1 MQLRKRAV
9 CRRAAAV
16 TVSGAVVSGGFV
28 WAAFGAAALAGAIA
42 GCHSGRETAPVGPGG
57 GFTITERAESGPIAA
72 IAVKPPFLWA
82 AGAAGL
88 RRFDL
93 ADGES
98 ESVGEPNDARTRG
111 ITAIAMDDDGA
122 AWVASAAG
130 LGRWVVAGDDLRY
143 EAKGTPG
150 IVNVIAPRRP
160 AATEGVWAGGPGG
173 LYRYDGRIFPSIDGI
188 REVAVSSIVLD
199 DDGKGAWVGTSKNG
213 LYHAEGDHAAP
224 VPGGEAIFLDA
235 VLGMAK
241 TAAGTRL
248 VAGNAGNEPR
258 LYALTRA
265 GVEGFH
271 APPGSVVVALVD
283 RGGDAVLIAGP
294 PGKPQAYT
302 MRPLASGAA
311 YPTGSLKFASLER
324 ERTGRWAAVPTSDQ
338 LPPDV
343 TMAASAGNDLYVG
356 CKRMGVARATP
367 DGPRYLAGSQLV
379 GAARRLYVAC
389 ASRAHCTV
397 VTDGPR
403 AWLTDGDRYQPTRL
417 GEPET
422 ATPLALATDA
432 QGTTYAIARDAESS
446 ALVITRL
453 APGVRA
459 PVETDWQ
466 PLPKVALE
474 LPPKTTPTVSF
485 AAISAAN
492 TLWLGLRV
500 TDADG
505 VDSGYGAAEI
515 ELGNGHAVQH
525 RPRRAGEKVPAEAL
539 PLPSSLTGILFDSGA
554 TYYASLSGVSR
565 WQEGQLRTW
574 NENDGLASESVH
586 AIGRGSDGAIW
597 AATSEGL
604 ARFDGQNW
612 LALGTSELATRGLAR
627 DGKGRIWV
635 ATSKGL
641 RVLPPDAAGTAAD
654 PALAPI
660 IVPGDMHDATVDKF
674 GRIWAMSTTSIV
686 LVEAK

>member
-1 MQLRKRAV
+1 MQLRNRAV
-9 CRRAAAV
+9 GTRAAAA
-16 TVSGAVVSGGFV
+16 AVVVKGVVV
-28 WAAFGAAALAGAIA
+28 WGAFGAALAAG
-42 GCHSGRETAPVGPGG
+42 GCHSGRDTAAAGPGA
-57 GFTITERAESGPIAA
+57 GFTVTERAEAGPITAL
-72 IAVKPPFLWA
+72 AVKPPFVWA

-93 ADGES
+93 GDGES
-98 ESVGEPNDARTRG
+98 ESVGEPNDARARG
-111 ITAIAMDDDGA
+111 ITAIAVDDDGA

-130 LGRWVVAGDDLRY
+130 LGRWVLAGDDLRY
-143 EAKGTPG
+143 EPKGTPG
-150 IVNVIAPRRP
+150 AVSVIAPRRP
-160 AATEGVWAGGPGG
+160 VATEGIWAGGPGG
-173 LYRYDGRIFPSIDGI
+173 LYRYDGRIFPSVDGI
-188 REVAVSSIVLD
+188 REVAVSSIALD
-199 DDGKGAWVGTSKNG
+199 DDGKSAWIGTSKNG
-213 LYHAEGDHAAP
+213 VYHAEGDHAAP

-235 VLGMAK
+235 VLGVAK
-241 TAAGTRL
+241 TAAGTRV

-258 LYALTRA
+258 VYALTKA

-271 APPGSVVVALVD
+271 APPGPIVVALVD
-283 RGGDAVLIAGP
+283 RGGDALLIAGP

-302 MRPLASGAA
+302 LRPLEAGAS
-311 YPTGSLKFASLER
+311 YPTGSLKFAALER
-324 ERTGRWAAVPTSDQ
+324 EHSGRWAAVPTSDQ

-367 DGPRYLAGSQLV
+367 EGPRYLAGSQLV

-389 ASRAHCTV
+389 ASRSHCTV

-422 ATPLALATDA
+422 ATPLALTTDA

-446 ALVITRL
+446 NLLITRL
-453 APGVRA
+453 AASLRA

-466 PLPKVALE
+466 PLPKIALE

-485 AAISAAN
+485 AAVSGAN

-515 ELGNGHAVQH
+515 DLGNGHAVQH

-539 PLPSSLTGILFDSGA
+539 PLPTSLTGILFDSGA

-586 AIGRGSDGAIW
+586 AIARGSDGAIW
-597 AATSEGL
+597 AATSAGL

-612 LALGTSELATRGLAR
+612 LPLGTTELATWGLAR
-627 DGKGRIWV
+627 DGKGRVWV
-635 ATSKGL
+635 ASGKGL
-641 RVLPPDAAGTAAD
+641 RALPPDAAGTAAD

-660 IVPGDMHDATVDKF
+660 VVAGDMRDVAVDKF
-674 GRIWAMSTTSIV
+674 GRIWAMSTTSIA
-686 LVEAK
+686 LVEPK

>member
-1 MQLRKRAV
+1 MQLRNRAV
-9 CRRAAAV
+9 GTRAAAV
-16 TVSGAVVSGGFV
+16 VVSGAVVRGV
-28 WAAFGAAALAGAIA
+28 WVAALAAGVA
-42 GCHSGRETAPVGPGG
+42 GCHSARETAPVGPGG
-57 GFTITERAESGPIAA
+57 GFTITERAESGPITAL
-72 IAVKPPFLWA
+72 AVKPPFLWA
-82 AGAAGL
+82 AGSAGL

-98 ESVGEPNDARTRG
+98 EAVGEPNDARTRG
-111 ITAIAMDDDGA
+111 ITAIAVDDDGG

-130 LGRWVVAGDDLRY
+130 LGRWVAAGDDLRY
-143 EAKGTPG
+143 EPKGTPG
-150 IVNVIAPRRP
+150 AVNAMAPRRP
-160 AATEGVWAGGPGG
+160 VATQGIWAGGPGG

-199 DDGKGAWVGTSKNG
+199 EDGKGAWVGTFKNG
-213 LYHAEGDHAAP
+213 VYHAEGDHAAP

-235 VLGMAK
+235 VLGIAK

-248 VAGNAGNEPR
+248 VAGNAGTEPR
-258 LYALTRA
+258 LYALTMA

-271 APPGSVVVALVD
+271 APPGPVVVALVE

-302 MRPLASGAA
+302 LRPLAPGAA

-324 ERTGRWAAVPTSDQ
+324 ERTGRWAAVPTPDQ
-338 LPPDV
+338 LPADV

-356 CKRMGVARATP
+356 CKRMGVARATA
-367 DGPRYLAGSQLV
+367 DGPRYLPGSQLV
-379 GAARRLYVAC
+379 GDARRLYVAC
-389 ASRAHCTV
+389 ASRVHCVV

-453 APGVRA
+453 ASGLRA

-466 PLPKVALE
+466 PLPKIALD

-485 AAISAAN
+485 AAVSAAN

-505 VDSGYGAAEI
+505 IDTGYGAAEI

-525 RPRRAGEKVPAEAL
+525 RPRRPGEKAPAEAL

-586 AIGRGSDGAIW
+586 AIARGSDGAVW
-597 AATSEGL
+597 AATSGGL

-612 LALGTSELATRGLAR
+612 LPLGTTELATRGLAR

-641 RVLPPDAAGTAAD
+641 RALPPDAAGTGAD

-660 IVPGDMHDATVDKF
+660 VVPGDMRDVAVDKF
-674 GRIWAMSTTSIV
+674 GRIWAMSTTSIA
-686 LVEAK
+686 LVEPK

>member
-1 MQLRKRAV
+1 MQLRNWAV
-9 CRRAAAV
+9 GARAAVVVA
-16 TVSGAVVSGGFV
+16 SGAVIGSGVIGSGFV
-28 WAAFGAAALAGAIA
+28 AAIA
-42 GCHSGRETAPVGPGG
+42 GGVVGCHSGRDTAPVGPGA
-57 GFTITERAESGPIAA
+57 GFTIAERAESGPIAA
-72 IAVKPPFLWA
+72 FAVKPPFLWA

-88 RRFDL
+88 RRYDL
-93 ADGES
+93 ANGES
-98 ESVGEPNDARTRG
+98 ESVGEPNEARTRG
-111 ITAIAMDDDGA
+111 ITAIAVDDDGA

-130 LGRWVVAGDDLRY
+130 LGRWIVAGDDLRY
-143 EAKGTPG
+143 EPKGTPG
-150 IVNVIAPRRP
+150 AVNVIAPRRP

-188 REVAVSSIVLD
+188 REVPVSSIVLD
-199 DDGKGAWVGTSKNG
+199 DDGKGAWVGTFRNG
-213 LYHAEGDHAAP
+213 LYRAAGDHAAP

-235 VLGMAK
+235 VLGIAK

-258 LYALTRA
+258 LYALTMA

-271 APPGSVVVALVD
+271 APPGPVVVALVD
-283 RGGDAVLIAGP
+283 RGGDAVLVAGP
-294 PGKPQAYT
+294 PGKPQVYT
-302 MRPLASGAA
+302 LRPLAPGAA
-311 YPTGSLKFASLER
+311 YPQGSLKFASLER
-324 ERTGRWAAVPTSDQ
+324 ERSGRWAAVPTPDQ

-343 TMAASAGNDLYVG
+343 TMAASAGNDLFVG

-367 DGPRYLAGSQLV
+367 EGPRYLAGSQLV
-379 GAARRLYVAC
+379 GTARRLYVAC

-422 ATPLALATDA
+422 ATPLALATDG

-453 APGVRA
+453 AAGVRA

-466 PLPKVALE
+466 PLPKIALE

-485 AAISAAN
+485 AAVSGAN

-515 ELGNGHAVQH
+515 DLGNGHAVQH
-525 RPRRAGEKVPAEAL
+525 RPRRPGEKVPAEAL
-539 PLPSSLTGILFDSGA
+539 PLPTSLTGILFDSGA
-554 TYYASLSGVSR
+554 TYYSSLSGVSR
-565 WQEGQLRTW
+565 WQEGQLRTC
-574 NENDGLASESVH
+574 NENDGLTSESVH
-586 AIGRGSDGAIW
+586 AIARGSDGAIW

-612 LALGTSELATRGLAR
+612 LPLGTTELATRGLAR
-627 DGKGRIWV
+627 DAKGRIWV

-641 RVLPPDAAGTAAD
+641 RALPPDAAGTAAD

-660 IVPGDMHDATVDKF
+660 VVAGDMRDVTVDKL
-674 GRIWAMSTTSIV
+674 GRIWAMSTTSIAV
-686 LVEAK
+686 VEPK